1 MSVPIFHRTA
11 LAEVIAKRTLSP
23 KGLSGVFLA
32 APRRTG
38 KSTLINEDIIPYLVK
53 QGAEVIYV
61 DLWSDRSRDPGD
73 LISEAVRR
81 HLQQR
86 EGAILQWAR
95 KGGLDKVN
103 VGGIVLDI
111 AKVGVGTG
119 KTMAQAFAELS
130 DATEAMIVLVIDE
143 AQHAITTEAGATAL
157 FALKAARDLL
167 NGSGHHGFRL
177 IATGSNRDKLSLLV
191 NGKDQA
197 FLNAALV
204 DLDPLGDDFL
214 AWEMA
219 QFEGRFHPSM
229 PVLRQAFKA
238 CGNKPESLRKALD
251 DLAFKTDAGEE
262 NVDLVFQQILEN
274 IMQEAKEGFIRQVN
288 SLPPLQAAVLYVMA
302 LTGAKYAPFRPH
314 TMRMYEAICK
324 VIAVEEPKVETSGV
338 QYALEA
344 LRSKLLIWSSARG
357 VYAIED
363 SQHTAWLIEDAREQ
377 DFPVQADQAAP
388 KAS

>member
-11 LAEVIAKRTLSP
+11 LAEVIANRTLSP

-53 QGAEVIYV
+53 KGAEVVYV

-73 LISEAVRR
+73 LISEAIRQ
-81 HLQQR
+81 HLLQR

-103 VGGIVLDI
+103 VGGLQLDI
-111 AKVGVGTG
+111 AKVGIGSG
-119 KTMAQAFAELS
+119 KTIAQAFAELS
-130 DATEAMIVLVIDE
+130 DATEKMIVLIIDE

-157 FALKAARDLL
+157 FALKATRDLL
-167 NGSGHHGFRL
+167 NGSSHHGFRL

-214 AWEMA
+214 AWEMS
-219 QFEGRFHPSM
+219 QFEGKFHPSM
-229 PVLRQAFKA
+229 DMLRKAFA
-238 CGNKPESLRKALD
+238 VCGYKPESLRKALD
-251 DLAFKTDAGEE
+251 DLAFKSDVNDN
-262 NVDLVFQQILEN
+262 NVDVMFQQGLDK
-274 IMQEAKEGFIRQVN
+274 IMREAKEGFMRQVN

-302 LTGAKYAPFRPH
+302 QTGAKYAPFRPL
-314 TMRMYEAICK
+314 TVQMYAEICNK
-324 VIAVEEPKVETSGV
+324 IAVDEPRVETSSI
-338 QYALEA
+338 QYALES
-344 LRSKLLIWSSARG
+344 LRTKMLIWSSSRG

-363 SQHTAWLIEDAREQ
+363 SQHAAWLVEDALEQ
-377 DFPVQADQAAP
+377 GLFAPGDQV
-388 KAS
+388 